1 MIIIISLMSYYKI
14 PSNLNININE
24 NTYKLI
30 LKKTGEDIN
39 QICSFNLSNY
49 LKSSKEKID
58 KIYYYWDQAKIY
70 TNPYEFIHTNIPN
83 NNISISK
90 YKPIS
95 RAFYKLLEMYNMF
108 NLLDYQHPI
117 KTFHLAEGP
126 GGFIEATMF
135 LRQNNKDSYYGMT
148 LLDSDK
154 NTPGWKKSINF
165 LEKYPNI
172 NIEKGIDE
180 TGNLYNEENF
190 KYCCQKHKDS
200 FEIITGDGGIDF
212 SQDFNNQEVLASRL
226 ILTQVFYALSMQ
238 KKNGT
243 FILKIFDIFNKTS
256 IDIVYLLSY
265 YYKTVYIVKPNT
277 SRYANSEKYIVCRYF
292 KNTLDINIKK
302 KFFGIL
308 KLLNNIAFDKYNI
321 TSILNLNQ
329 NLYFLNIIQ
338 EINHILG
345 QRQIENIL
353 YTIKLIDNKAKY
365 KEKIEK
371 MKDTNIQRS
380 IKWCE
385 DNGIEINKIKDIV
398 NTRNIFLNY

>member
-1 MIIIISLMSYYKI
+1 MSYFKI
-14 PSNLNININE
+14 PSNLNINISE

-30 LKKTGEDIN
+30 LKKKEDGDVN
-39 QICSFNLSNY
+39 QISSFNLSNY
-49 LKSSKEKID
+49 LKNTKEKID
-58 KIYYYWDQAKIY
+58 NVYKYWDQMKIY

-95 RAFYKLLEMYNMF
+95 RAFYKLLEIYNMF
-108 NLLDYQHPI
+108 NLIDYKYPI

-126 GGFIEATMF
+126 GGFIEATLF
-135 LRQNNKDSYYGMT
+135 LRKNKKDMYYGMT
-148 LLDSDK
+148 LLDGMK

-172 NIEKGIDE
+172 FLEKGIDK

-190 KYCCQKHKDS
+190 KYCCQNYKDS
-200 FEIITGDGGIDF
+200 FEIITADGGIDF
-212 SQDFNNQEVLASRL
+212 SKDFNNQEVLASRL
-226 ILTQVFYALSMQ
+226 LLTQVFYALSMQ
-238 KKNGT
+238 KKDGT

-265 YYKTVYIVKPNT
+265 YYKTVFIIKPNT
-277 SRYANSEKYIVCRYF
+277 SRSANSEKYIVCKNF
-292 KNTLDINIKK
+292 KKPINFNIKK

-308 KLLNNIAFDKYNI
+308 KILNNIDCDDYI
-321 TSILNLNQ
+321 ISSILNIKQ
-329 NLYFLNIIQ
+329 NLYFLNTIQ

-353 YTIKLIDNKAKY
+353 YTIKLIENRDQY

-371 MKDTNIQRS
+371 MRHTNIQRC

-385 DNGIEINKIKDIV
+385 ENNVEMNKLKDIV
-398 NTRNIFLNY
+398 NTKNIFLNS

>member
-1 MIIIISLMSYYKI
+1 MSYFKI
-14 PSNLNININE
+14 PSNLNISINE

-30 LKKTGEDIN
+30 LKKKSENDVN
-39 QICSFNLSNY
+39 QICSYNLSNY
-49 LKSSKEKID
+49 LKTTKKKID
-58 KIYYYWDQAKIY
+58 NIYKYWDQMKIY

-95 RAFYKLLEMYNMF
+95 RAFYKLLEIYNMF
-108 NLLDYQHPI
+108 KLLDYKQPI

-135 LRQNNKDSYYGMT
+135 LRKNKKDTYYGMT
-148 LLDSDK
+148 LLDGMK
-154 NTPGWKKSINF
+154 NTPGWKKSLKF

-172 NIEKGIDE
+172 CIEEGIDK

-190 KYCCQKHKDS
+190 KHCCQQYKDS
-200 FEIITGDGGIDF
+200 FEIITADGGIDF
-212 SQDFNNQEVLASRL
+212 SKDFNNQELMASRL
-226 ILTQVFYALSMQ
+226 LITQVFYALSMQ
-238 KKNGT
+238 KKDGT

-256 IDIVYLLSY
+256 IDIVYLLSF
-265 YYKTVYIVKPNT
+265 YYKTVFIVKPHT
-277 SRYANSEKYIVCRYF
+277 SRYANSEKYIVCKSF
-292 KNTLDINIKK
+292 KKPLDFNIKK

-308 KLLNNIAFDKYNI
+308 KLLNNINYNEYNI
-321 TSILNLNQ
+321 TSILHLKQ

-353 YTIKLIDNKAKY
+353 YTIKLIENKDQY
-365 KEKIEK
+365 REKIEK
-371 MKDTNIQRS
+371 IKNTNIQRC

-385 DNGIEINKIKDIV
+385 ENNIEINKFKDII
-398 NTRNIFLNY
+398 NTKNIFLNA

>member
-1 MIIIISLMSYYKI
+1 MSYYKI
-14 PSNLNININE
+14 PSNLNISIDE

-30 LKKTGEDIN
+30 LKPINEDIN

-58 KIYYYWDQAKIY
+58 TVYNYWDQVKIY
-70 TNPYEFIHTNIPN
+70 TNPFEFIHTNIPN

-95 RAFYKLLEMYNMF
+95 RAFYKLLEIYNMF
-108 NLLDYQHPI
+108 NLLDYAQPI

-126 GGFIEATMF
+126 GGFIEATMY
-135 LRQNNKDSYYGMT
+135 LRKNTKDAYYGMT
-148 LLDSDK
+148 LLEDDK
-154 NTPGWKKSINF
+154 NTPGWKKSIDF

-172 NIEKGIDE
+172 NIERGVDN
-180 TGNLYNEENF
+180 TGNLYNEENY
-190 KYCCQKHKDS
+190 KHCCKTYKDS

-212 SQDFNNQEVLASRL
+212 SQDFNNQELLASRL

-256 IDIVYLLSY
+256 VDIVYLLSY
-265 YYKTVYIVKPNT
+265 YYKTVYIVKPNS

-292 KNTLDINIKK
+292 KNTLNINIKM

-308 KLLNNIAFDKYNI
+308 KLLNNIKFENYNI
-321 TSILNLNQ
+321 TSILNLDQ

-345 QRQIENIL
+345 QRQMENIL
-353 YTIKLIDNKAKY
+353 YTIKLIGNKDKY

-371 MKDTNIQRS
+371 MKNTNIQRS

-385 DNGIEINKIKDIV
+385 DNGVEINRIKDIV

>member
-1 MIIIISLMSYYKI
+1 MSYYKI
-14 PSNLNININE
+14 PSNLNINIDE

-30 LKKTGEDIN
+30 LTPIDEDVN

-49 LKSSKEKID
+49 LKLSKEKID
-58 KIYYYWDQAKIY
+58 KIYNYWDQVKIY
-70 TNPYEFIHTNIPN
+70 TNPFEFIHTNIPN

-95 RAFYKLLEMYNMF
+95 RAFYKLLEIYNMF
-108 NLLDYQHPI
+108 NLLDYSQPI

-135 LRQNNKDSYYGMT
+135 SRKNTKDTYYGMT
-148 LLDSDK
+148 LLEDDK

-172 NIEKGIDE
+172 NIERGVDN
-180 TGNLYNEENF
+180 TGNLYNEQNY
-190 KYCCQKHKDS
+190 KYCCKTYKDS

-226 ILTQVFYALSMQ
+226 ILTQAFYALSMQ

-256 IDIVYLLSY
+256 VDIVYLLSY
-265 YYKTVYIVKPNT
+265 YYKTVYIVKPNS

-292 KNTLDINIKK
+292 KNTLNINIKK

-308 KLLNNIAFDKYNI
+308 KLLNNIKFENYNI
-321 TSILNLNQ
+321 TSILNLDQ

-353 YTIKLIDNKAKY
+353 YTIKIIGNKDKY

-371 MKDTNIQRS
+371 MKNTNIQRS

-385 DNGIEINKIKDIV
+385 DNGIEINRIKDIV
-398 NTRNIFLNY
+398 NTRNIFLNN